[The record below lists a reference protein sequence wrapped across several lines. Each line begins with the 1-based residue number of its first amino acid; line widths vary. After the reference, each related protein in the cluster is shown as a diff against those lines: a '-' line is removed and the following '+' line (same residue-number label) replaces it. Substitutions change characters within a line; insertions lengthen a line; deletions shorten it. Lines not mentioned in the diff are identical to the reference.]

1 MSDRSA
7 EVAELRRAIEHAS
20 HFLPAQAPLEV
31 FVHHNTLHAYQH
43 MPFHEALA
51 AAFHRTAGRGY
62 LDEAYYRDCTK
73 SGRITDADIDAAL
86 PRWVPD
92 GLPELPSSLPTP
104 TELCRLALM
113 HDVGR
118 ETRAGLAWEL
128 AEHRADTHFADDVS
142 RVARNRIVRESVTWL
157 EQELAGPGPETVAR
171 LLVGD
176 PTGAQRL
183 SDEIEVRFGRRL
195 TRSGIA
201 TLLKKDDEAAAVS
214 ALWQASRRIAARLQR
229 RHVPRPR
236 PTFPR
241 DAILSAGGEDPN
253 DFVHPVLILLAG
265 AFLDQGQALWSMPDR
280 EAGFFV
286 AFRRVLGAGHAVRPS
301 WLAGL
306 GARLREWEAKSISA
320 EEAILVLLDELG
332 IRAEDRAA
340 FLELK
345 LLMLPGW
352 AGMFRHLA
360 NAPPQPGPFA
370 PVPRLVDF
378 LAVRLCLDEL
388 ALAEVARRIGH
399 EGPLSGIV
407 EHCASLPHLTRDTVG
422 TDEHSAW
429 PLFRLAQ
436 YAGLAAP
443 VLLGLPDETL
453 REILDLVER
462 FDRRAHL
469 RVWEEAFERR
479 YREDLLHGIAQGGA
493 RAAARAKSQVV
504 FCIDDRNESIRRHI
518 EELSPEHRT
527 FGTAGFF
534 NLAIAYQGID
544 DPATF
549 PLCPVVVTPKHRIE
563 EEPLS
568 EHVELAAARRRR
580 RMWVGRASSSFGWA
594 SRSLLFGPLVIS
606 VVGFLTTLPLLATIF
621 APWIA
626 GRLRRKVE
634 DQLFPAVRTRLTSPR
649 AGADADGQL
658 HTGFTF
664 EEKAVRVGTLLENIG
679 LVKDFAPII
688 AIVGHHSSSVNN
700 PHFAAYSCGACGGR
714 SGGPNAR
721 LFARMANR
729 KEVRD
734 VLRTRGIDIP
744 DATVFV
750 GGVHDT
756 STDRITFYDTDLL
769 TPAAAVELA
778 NLERTLDEACLH
790 NAHERC
796 RRFTS
801 APRKASEVEAARHVE
816 ARAWDLSQARPE
828 LGHATNASCIVG
840 RRRWTRGLFLDR
852 RAFLVSYDPTIDASG
867 EILERTLLAVG
878 PVCAGINLEYY
889 FSATDGERFG
899 AGTKLPHN
907 VTGLIG
913 VMNGASSDLRTG
925 LPKQMVEVHEP
936 MRLQLVLETTRETIT
951 AIMDRQP
958 PIAELVKNEWVR
970 LVVFE
975 SDASALFVYDAVAA
989 TFVRWEGAATPLP
1002 AAQRSADWYEGKDD
1016 LLPPAR
1022 IAASGATGDS
1032 HVA

>member
-1 MSDRSA
+1 MSDRST
-7 EVAELRRAIEHAS
+7 EIAELRRAIEHAA

-43 MPFHEALA
+43 LPFHEALA
-51 AAFHRTAGRGY
+51 AAFHRTGARGY
-62 LDEAYYRDCTK
+62 LDEWFYRGCTRT
-73 SGRITDADIDAAL
+73 GRITEADIDAAL
-86 PRWVPD
+86 PRWVPS
-92 GLPELPSSLPTP
+92 GLPDLPSSLPSP
-104 TELCRLALM
+104 TALCRLALM

-128 AEHRADTHFADDVS
+128 AEHRADTHFADDVPRGARE
-142 RVARNRIVRESVTWL
+142 RVVRESIEWL
-157 EQELAGPGPETVAR
+157 DRELAGAGPETVAR

-176 PTGAQRL
+176 DGDARRL
-183 SDEIEVRFGRRL
+183 GDEIEVRFGRRL
-195 TRSGIA
+195 TRRGIT
-201 TLLKKDDEAAAVS
+201 TLLQKDAEAAAVS

-229 RHVPRPR
+229 RHVPVPR
-236 PTFPR
+236 PIFPR
-241 DAILSAGGEDPN
+241 DAILTAGGEDPN

-265 AFLDQGQALWSMPDR
+265 AFLDQGQAQWSMPDR

-286 AFRRVLGAGHAVRPS
+286 AFRRVLGAGHAVRPT

-306 GARLREWEAKSISA
+306 GDRLRAWEAQGISA
-320 EEAILVLLDELG
+320 EEAILVLCDELG
-332 IRAEDRAA
+332 IRPEDRAE
-340 FLELK
+340 FLERK

-352 AGMFRHLA
+352 AGMFRHMA
-360 NAPPQPGPFA
+360 NAPRSSGPLG
-370 PVPRLVDF
+370 PVPRLMDF

-399 EGPLSGIV
+399 HGPVSGIV
-407 EHCASLPHLTRDTVG
+407 EHCATLPRLTRDAIG

-443 VLLGLPDETL
+443 VLLGLGDETL

-469 RVWEEAFERR
+469 RVWEEAYERR
-479 YREDLLHGIAQGGA
+479 YRDELLHAIARGGA
-493 RAAARAKSQVV
+493 RGAPSAKTQVV
-504 FCIDDRNESIRRHI
+504 FCIDDRNESIRRHV
-518 EELSPEHRT
+518 EELSPENRT

-549 PLCPVVVTPKHRIE
+549 PLCPVVVTPSHRIE
-563 EEPLS
+563 EEPAS
-568 EHVELAAARRRR
+568 EHVERAASRRRR
-580 RMWVGRASSSFGWA
+580 KMWVGRASSSFDWA

-649 AGADADGQL
+649 AGSDADGQL

-679 LVKDFAPII
+679 LVRDFAPII

-729 KEVRD
+729 REVRD
-734 VLRTRGIDIP
+734 VLRARGIDIP

-769 TPAAAVELA
+769 TREAAAELA
-778 NLERTLDEACLH
+778 NLERALEQACMR

-801 APRKASEVEAARHVE
+801 APRTGGETEAARHVE

-828 LGHATNASCIVG
+828 LGHATNAACIVG

-867 EILERTLLAVG
+867 AILERTLLAVG

-907 VTGLIG
+907 VTGLVG

-925 LPKQMVEVHEP
+925 LPAQMVEIHEAV
-936 MRLQLVLETTRETIT
+936 RLQLVLETTRETIQ
-951 AIMDRQP
+951 AIMERQP
-958 PIAELVKNEWVR
+958 SVAELVKNEWVR

-975 SDASALFVYDAVAA
+975 SEQSSLFVWDAIDGS
-989 TFVRWEGAATPLP
+989 FVPWETAATPLP
-1002 AAQRSADWYEGKDD
+1002 SAPRSRDWYEGKGDQ
-1016 LLPPAR
+1016 LPPAR
-1022 IAASGATGDS
+1022 IAASGATGGP